1 MRPRRLTVPWSS
13 GWLAFAMSREEA
25 NRIVRAVERARR
37 SRRAALKVALPT
49 AAALGAGAA
58 IAIGSIP
65 SGDGTITG
73 CYVTNTDLV
82 NAYSAAPGELRLIDP
97 SKPATLPSG
106 APNPDGACL
115 NGEAT
120 ITWNQRGPQGP
131 PGVQGPAGPAGSAG
145 RDLIGDTSFGFG
157 GGSSTFLKLDGIKG
171 ETTAKTH
178 KGEIAISSFSIG
190 ATQAHGSGGGAGAG
204 KVSFSSF
211 TITKRIDKASP
222 LLFQGAAQG
231 KHYKEAVI
239 SFAKTKRG
247 KQTDYLE
254 FKMTNVLI
262 SSIQDG
268 TSQSSHQPVESIS
281 FNFAKIEEIFL
292 GSNGKPIQSIS
303 VNVGLN
309 KKA

>member
-1 MRPRRLTVPWSS
+1 
-13 GWLAFAMSREEA
+13 MSQEEA

-73 CYVTNTDLV
+73 CYVTTV
-82 NAYSAAPGELRLIDP
+82 NPAAPTELPRYGQLRIIDP
-97 SKPATLPSG
+97 SITSPAG
-106 APNPDGACL
+106 AVDPRGACL
-115 NGEAT
+115 SDEAT

-131 PGVQGPAGPAGSAG
+131 SGVQGPTGPAGPAG

-157 GGSSTFLKLDGIKG
+157 GGKSGTYLKLDGIKG
-171 ETTAKTH
+171 EVTAKTH
-178 KGEIAISSFSIG
+178 KGEIAISSFSVG
-190 ATQAHGSGGGAGAG
+190 TSQRGSGGGGGAG

-222 LLFQGAAQG
+222 LLFQGAASG

-239 SFAKTKRG
+239 SFAKTKSG
-247 KQTDYLE
+247 KQTDYLQ
-254 FKMTNVLI
+254 FKMTDVLI

-281 FNFAKIEEIFL
+281 FNYAKIEEIFL

>member
-1 MRPRRLTVPWSS
+1 
-13 GWLAFAMSREEA
+13 MSQEEA

-73 CYVTNTDLV
+73 CYVTNTDV
-82 NAYSAAPGELRLIDP
+82 INAYPAAPGELRLIDP

-120 ITWNQRGPQGP
+120 ISWNQRGPQGP
-131 PGVQGPAGPAGSAG
+131 AGMQGPAGPQGPVG

-157 GGSSTFLKLDGIKG
+157 GAGKTYLKIDGIKG
-171 ETTAKTH
+171 EVTAKTH
-178 KGEIAISSFSIG
+178 KGEIAISSFSVG
-190 ATQAHGSGGGAGAG
+190 TTQRSSGGGGGAG

-211 TITKRIDKASP
+211 TITKRIDKSSP

-239 SFAKTKRG
+239 SFAKTKSG

-254 FKMTNVLI
+254 FKMTDVLI

-281 FNFAKIEEIFL
+281 FNYAKIEEVFL

>member
-1 MRPRRLTVPWSS
+1 
-13 GWLAFAMSREEA
+13 MSREEA

-37 SRRAALKVALPT
+37 SRRAALKVAIPT

-58 IAIGSIP
+58 IAVGSIGG
-65 SGDGTITG
+65 GDATITG
-73 CYVTNTDLV
+73 CYVTTV
-82 NAYSAAPGELRLIDP
+82 NPAAPSELPRYGQLRVIDP
-97 SKPATLPSG
+97 SITSPAG
-106 APNPDGACL
+106 AVDSRGACL
-115 NGEAT
+115 SDEAT

-131 PGVQGPAGPAGSAG
+131 QGVQGPQGPAG

-157 GGSSTFLKLDGIKG
+157 GGHGTFLKLDGVKG
-171 ETTAKTH
+171 EATDRAH
-178 KGEIAISSFSIG
+178 KGEIVVGSFSIG
-190 ATQAHGSGGGAGAG
+190 AAQQHGSGGGAGAG

-222 LLFQGAAQG
+222 LLFQGAALG
-231 KHYKEAVI
+231 KHYKEAVVA
-239 SFAKTKRG
+239 FAKTKSG
-247 KQTDYLE
+247 KSTDYLE

-268 TSQSSHQPVESIS
+268 TSSGGGHQPVEQVT
-281 FNFAKIEEIFL
+281 FNFAKVEEIFL

>member
-1 MRPRRLTVPWSS
+1 
-13 GWLAFAMSREEA
+13 MSREEA

-37 SRRAALKVALPT
+37 SRRAALKVAIPT

-73 CYVTNTDLV
+73 CYVT
-82 NAYSAAPGELRLIDP
+82 SAPAGIAAATQRYGQLRVIDP
-97 SKPATLPSG
+97 GATDPPGMVG
-106 APNPDGACL
+106 AGSCL
-115 NGEAT
+115 SGEAT

-131 PGVQGPAGPAGSAG
+131 QGPAGVQGPAGPAG
-145 RDLIGDTSFGFG
+145 RDLIGQTSFGFG
-157 GGSSTFLKLDGIKG
+157 SGGSKTFIKIAGVKG
-171 ETTAKTH
+171 EATDRAH
-178 KGEIAISSFSIG
+178 KGEIAIGSFSIG
-190 ATQAHGSGGGAGAG
+190 TAQQRTSGGGGGAG

-231 KHYKEAVI
+231 RHYKEAVV
-239 SFAKTKRG
+239 SFAKTKSG
-247 KQTDYLE
+247 KSTDYLE
-254 FKMTNVLI
+254 FKMTDVLI

-268 TSQSSHQPVESIS
+268 TSQSSHQPIESIS
-281 FNFAKIEEIFL
+281 FNYAKIEEIFL
-292 GSNGKPIQSIS
+292 GSNGKPIQSVS

>member
-1 MRPRRLTVPWSS
+1 
-13 GWLAFAMSREEA
+13 MSREEA

-37 SRRAALKVALPT
+37 SRRAALKVAIPT

-58 IAIGSIP
+58 LAIGSIP

-73 CYVTNTDLV
+73 CYVTNTDV
-82 NAYSAAPGELRLIDP
+82 INQYPAAPGELRIIDP
-97 SKPATLPSG
+97 SQTATFPG
-106 APNPDGACL
+106 GGPNLQATCV
-115 NGEAT
+115 NGEAK

-131 PGVQGPAGPAGSAG
+131 QGVAGAQGPAGPQGPAG
-145 RDLIGDTSFGFG
+145 RDLIGSTSFGFG
-157 GGSSTFLKLDGIKG
+157 GGHGTFIKLDGVKG
-171 ETTAKTH
+171 EATDRAH
-178 KGEIAISSFSIG
+178 KGEIVVSSFSIG
-190 ATQAHGSGGGAGAG
+190 ASTPRSSGGGGGAG

-231 KHYKEAVI
+231 KHYKEAVV

-247 KQTDYLE
+247 KSTDYLE
-254 FKMTNVLI
+254 FKMTDVLI

-268 TSQSSHQPVESIS
+268 TSQSSHQPVEQIS

>member
-1 MRPRRLTVPWSS
+1 
-13 GWLAFAMSREEA
+13 MSRDEA

-37 SRRAALKVALPT
+37 SRRAALKVAIPT

-73 CYVTNTDLV
+73 CYLTTVTNVDIQRYGQLRV
-82 NAYSAAPGELRLIDP
+82 IDPQQQAPGQLDP
-97 SKPATLPSG
+97 QH
-106 APNPDGACL
+106 ACL
-115 NGEAT
+115 PDEAT

-131 PGVQGPAGPAGSAG
+131 QGVQGPQGPQGPAG

-157 GGSSTFLKLDGIKG
+157 GGSATYLKLDGVKG
-171 ETTAKTH
+171 EATAKLH
-178 KGEIAISSFSIG
+178 KGEIAVSSFSIG
-190 ATQAHGSGGGAGAG
+190 ASQQHASGGGGGAG

-231 KHYKEAVI
+231 KHYKEAVV

-262 SSIQDG
+262 SSIADG
-268 TSQSSHQPVESIS
+268 TSQSSHQPVEQIS

-292 GSNGKPIQSIS
+292 GSNGKPTQSIG

-309 KKA
+309 QKF